1 MKCLLITKG
10 FANMINVNLMTDI
23 GSLFS
28 HNTFYLPMAVCCNLF
43 HINIS
48 GVHTMQN
55 FLKTI
60 FLHCIWIPTFSKL
73 CYWHCNN
80 FINSLF
86 EKDICQIF
94 CVMPWAITSS
104 VNTKN
109 TRMWLQNFQNHFFL
123 IDPSSIE
130 NSKYIIFFEII
141 ITLKQNKWYTS

>member
-1 MKCLLITKG
+1 
-10 FANMINVNLMTDI
+10 MINVNLMTDI

-28 HNTFYLPMAVCCNLF
+28 HNTFYLHMAVYCNLF

-60 FLHCIWIPTFSKL
+60 FLHYIWIPTFSKL

-86 EKDICQIF
+86 KKDICQIF

-109 TRMWLQNFQNHFFL
+109 TRMWLQNFQNHFFFL

-141 ITLKQNKWYTS
+141 ITLKRNKWYTS